1 LRGPVEWVRVLIPFL
16 DALFDLGTQ
25 VICGVN
31 IHDTQALA
39 LKDAAPL
46 FDLMH
51 PRTMPRCTVH
61 DNARMVGEPFSDFF
75 TMMRTDMVAHEVNC
89 TDLLVNLRIQRFQ

>member
-1 LRGPVEWVRVLIPFL
+1 VRLLIPFL

-51 PRTMPRCTVH
+51 PRTMPQCTVH
-61 DNARMVGEPFSDFF
+61 DNARMVGEPFSDLF
-75 TMMRTDMVAHEVNC
+75 TMMHTDMVAHEVNGA
-89 TDLLVNLRIQRFQ
+89 DVLVNLRIQRFQ

>member
-1 LRGPVEWVRVLIPFL
+1 VPTSSRCQGWSRGYDLGHRLRGPVEWVRVLIPFL

-61 DNARMVGEPFSDFF
+61 DNARMVGEPFSE
-75 TMMRTDMVAHEVNC
+75 RLSENK
-89 TDLLVNLRIQRFQ
+89 I